1 MAGIFD
7 TVVQFF
13 EQDAWSFSQP
23 VDEPIL
29 QTGFQGDNA
38 NWTCYAEVREEYEQF
53 AFFSVCPVN
62 APEGK
67 RMAMAEFLVR
77 ANYGLVIG
85 NFEMDFDD
93 GEIRYKTSL
102 DVRGDELSVSLVKN
116 AVYMNVLM
124 MDRYLPGIMAV
135 LYGGVSPAEAI
146 AQLEAEGVASP

>member
-1 MAGIFD
+1 MAGLLD
-7 TVVQFF
+7 TVIQFF

-23 VDEPIL
+23 VEEPIL

-38 NWTCYAEVREEYEQF
+38 SWTCYAEVREEYGQF

-67 RMAMAEFLVR
+67 RTAMAEFLTR

-85 NFEMDFDD
+85 NFEMDLDD

-102 DVRGDELSVSLVKN
+102 DVRDDDLSVSLVRN

-135 LYGGVSPAEAI
+135 LYGDVSPSEAI
-146 AQLEAEGVASP
+146 VQVEREGVASP